1 MKTDLY
7 TKIVLTVIAVALV
20 ANFFKDNSSI
30 SSAYAQDKVPA
41 PAPIERQIIDVN
53 LVQVNGIDLYERL
66 VNLKDGTKAGYIPV
80 SLESVDANTSTFNVN
95 IKDIDDK
102 FVTSSFYYTNT
113 KSLNVS
119 VTDK

>member
-95 IKDIDDK
+95 VKDIDDS
-102 FVTSSFYYTNT
+102 FVVEDSFFSNRKYIRTFP
-113 KSLNVS
+113 SE
-119 VTDK
+119 

>member
-20 ANFFKDNSSI
+20 ANFFKDNSPI
-30 SSAYAQDKVPA
+30 TSAYAQDKVPA
-41 PAPIERQIIDVN
+41 PAPMERQIIDVN

-80 SLESVDANTSTFNVN
+80 SLESVDGTTSTLNVN
-95 IKDIDDK
+95 IKDISK
-102 FVTSSFYYTNT
+102 KYVYEGLTSDYICVYPYE
-113 KSLNVS
+113 
-119 VTDK
+119 